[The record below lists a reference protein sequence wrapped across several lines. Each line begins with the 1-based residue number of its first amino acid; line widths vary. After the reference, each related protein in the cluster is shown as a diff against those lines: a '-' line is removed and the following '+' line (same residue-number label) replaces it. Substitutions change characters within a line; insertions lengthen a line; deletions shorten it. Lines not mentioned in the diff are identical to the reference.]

1 MKASTQV
8 RKFAARVAS
17 THPTLAYELIDLS
30 TKLAQQEEEGQ
41 QAAQDQKQGG
51 EVPPQFLEHMKKKE
65 DDKGDEKKDD
75 EGQEKQAYTALRSH
89 VIRQAHANPHIRE
102 AYQPLLETIKR
113 LG

>member
-30 TKLAQQEEEGQ
+30 TKL
-41 QAAQDQKQGG
+41 GG